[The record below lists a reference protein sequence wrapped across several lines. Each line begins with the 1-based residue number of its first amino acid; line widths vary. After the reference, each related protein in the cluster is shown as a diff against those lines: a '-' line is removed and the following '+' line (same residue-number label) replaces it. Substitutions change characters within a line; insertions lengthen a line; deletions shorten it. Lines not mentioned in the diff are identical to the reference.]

1 MKIVIFIASMKWLCV
16 FSNGLPQEM
25 IYHMIHICDL
35 CGLHELCGLVWICLF
50 KFQKWLI
57 TSINS
62 DIFGLKMTSCLIE
75 FLIKPVSKVYL
86 SIFFQTLFMKKYF
99 FKTFTNTFNKFL
111 AEFNGWCSDRSS
123 WQQNINGIPV
133 LNILL
138 FWISCV

>member
-1 MKIVIFIASMKWLCV
+1 MIFVHVFLQILCTSKWFTTWFTFVIFVAFMNCV
-16 FSNGLPQEM
+16 DWCE
-25 IYHMIHICDL
+25 
-35 CGLHELCGLVWICLF
+35 
-50 KFQKWLI
+50 FQKWLI